1 MKKIFSILLALSAL
15 AGFSAGITSCI
26 EQPELMETLDLGACL
41 TPSSTSMTVS
51 TETGRDVTFTWTN
64 SKGATN
70 YVVEIFESAD
80 NDAQPEDVF
89 EGTPVEELNVASSEG
104 TSTSTTV
111 RLTEGKYYYARVKAQ
126 ELDADGNPLSEDS
139 HWATFPYPIEPY
151 LVMDNI
157 PSFTVTE
164 RTSSSIT
171 VAWEIAEG
179 DADGVNQIRLS
190 PDPEN
195 PQAAYKAFE
204 VASDVRT
211 LTIDNLPASTKF
223 TIAAHYGSANRGS
236 VYPWTRP
243 SVDGATEVATNESF
257 QQALKDG
264 AANIL
269 VKYSDTPYTIAD
281 ATDVDVT
288 IGVPEGGSMSIYGDG
303 TAAGEMPAI
312 IGGFTLPNGMTSF
325 HLEGLSLDGNGYGY
339 SHAIILAKDFATATV
354 SSISMLNCNVT
365 GFKAGFF
372 YDNET
377 TGGASVTINDIS
389 FNNIYVNDIQGS
401 GGNGFDVRVLSG
413 LGNISIT
420 ESTFSNGFRTFFRID
435 SAPTAKITFNN
446 NTLNNLASGDSG
458 SNNKGLFYI
467 GSKAADATPIV
478 TEFIMRNNLFLNM
491 DEYDDYTIFFTDDN
505 SLPTDIANNWFYNY
519 GAGFFEE
526 SKLSETESIAG
537 AGGILSSDP
546 CVDSERGTFNIT
558 NSTLINAN
566 VGDPRWFA
574 DYVPA
579 PVPDLEPVEY
589 GYSWTLNDTY
599 TFYDVVDQSTVR
611 GNLKFIIASTP
622 INIIDEGMEFSGEG
636 TTAYGGVP
644 TDGAIAFLVNGP
656 GSIYASALA
665 SASGSTNDHITVAVG
680 DADGLRADVVGSIHV
695 GAENEK
701 IVFDQ
706 LEHGTEYLIYL
717 YACGPVVLSTLEW
730 SDDIN
735 TGSTAVAD
743 PVVTPTAGEGTLSLS
758 WDAVE
763 NASGYIISFGTKE
776 PDAEYGEDE
785 YIIETAS
792 PSYTWANFPSGTYTV
807 NVQAVAADPTKN
819 ENSQIVG
826 TTVTVTAPA
835 ALPQLT
841 SATLTQDDMEFLL
854 TLTEGKEINGNAETG
869 IASSIYYKG
878 FLFTGR
884 SGKVSKFNSSENY
897 GAFFNTGGSSDFTSD
912 NAGRTIRF
920 AAAGPGKLTYV
931 VCSNGSDERTAGVA
945 VNHAEDATLATTQ
958 PQPTS
963 MPANWDAWT
972 LEKDL
977 STVVAGNVIDLYSTK
992 SVNYISVTWEP
1003 TGALPPVAGLTPVTT
1018 TTTWGSDV
1026 WNDFYAQR
1034 TDVSVAYGTD
1044 FTIDEDYY
1052 VTENLMIYP
1061 TAGQKIRVSETSSGS
1076 GTYYIQLQGGS
1087 GSYSSSVGENPADEQ
1102 LTGYVKNFIRFRA
1115 NGNGRLTLTARHTS
1129 GTAASGRFVCV
1140 AVGGSADAVGVGTI
1154 QPTRFDA
1161 AQYTSFTAQSWDIT
1175 ASNGD
1180 AITIVVTNSLRIGEI
1195 TWTPASEITE

>member
-15 AGFSAGITSCI
+15 TGFAAGVTSCI

-41 TPSSTSMTVS
+41 TPSSTSMTIS

-64 SKGATN
+64 SKGATD
-70 YVVEIFESAD
+70 YVLEIFESAT

-89 EGTPVEELNVASSEG
+89 EGTPVEELNVASAEG

-151 LVMDNI
+151 LVMDDI

-179 DADGVNQIRLS
+179 DTDGVNQIRLT

-195 PQAAYKAFE
+195 SQAAYKAFE

-211 LTIDNLPASTKF
+211 LTIDKLPASTKF
-223 TIAAHYGSANRGS
+223 TIAAHYGSANRGT

-243 SVDGATEVATNESF
+243 DDTGFTPVSTVEEFT
-257 QQALKDG
+257 QAITDK
-264 AANIL
+264 ASQIL
-269 VKYSDTPYTIAD
+269 VKYSDGLIYD
-281 ATDVDVT
+281 M
-288 IGVPEGGSMSIYGDG
+288 GQMSI
-303 TAAGEMPAI
+303 TASSLTI
-312 IGGFTLPNGMTSF
+312 IGEETVDGDKPTIIGSFSLVDGVTDFRAEALAFNGNSYDQAHLISF
-325 HLEGLSLDGNGYGY
+325 PSAINTTING
-339 SHAIILAKDFATATV
+339 
-354 SSISMLNCNVT
+354 ISVINCDLT
-365 GFKAGFF
+365 GFKRGLIYAGSNVVSNVGSIIF
-372 YDNET
+372 DNVYMTDISGDGGEAFGFRSSGSL
-377 TGGASVTINDIS
+377 TGTIGSISVTN
-389 FNNIYVNDIQGS
+389 
-401 GGNGFDVRVLSG
+401 
-413 LGNISIT
+413 
-420 ESTFSNGFRTFFRID
+420 STFSDGIREFFRVDDNYTIG
-435 SAPTAKITFNN
+435 SFTFRN
-446 NTLNNLASGDSG
+446 NTLNNLGTGANSY
-458 SNNKGLFYI
+458 GLFYI
-467 GSKAADATPIV
+467 RATVSNECIFSNNVIMNMADNSAHGVDGRYPWGASAFVPTVVSNNFWYNLGSSDT
-478 TEFIMRNNLFLNM
+478 
-491 DEYDDYTIFFTDDN
+491 FFT
-505 SLPTDIANNWFYNY
+505 ANF
-519 GAGFFEE
+519 
-526 SKLSETESIAG
+526 TESNAIAG
-537 AGGILSSDP
+537 GGAMLSSDP
-546 CVDSERGTFNIT
+546 CVDSQRGTFNVT
-558 NSTLINAN
+558 NTTVLNAKA
-566 VGDPRWFA
+566 GDPRWFA

-579 PVPDLEPVEY
+579 PVPDLVPVEY

-680 DADGLRADVVGSIHV
+680 DAEGLRADVVGSIHV

-706 LEHGTEYLIYL
+706 LEPDTEYLIYL

-730 SDDIN
+730 SDDVN
-735 TGSTAVAD
+735 TGSTAVSD
-743 PVVTPTAGEGTLSLS
+743 PDVTPTAGEGTLSLS

-763 NASGYIISFGTKE
+763 NASGYVISFGAKE

-785 YIIETAS
+785 YIIETS
-792 PSYTWANFPSGTYTV
+792 STSYNWADFPSGTYTV
-807 NVQAVAADPTKN
+807 NVQAIAADPTKN
-819 ENSQIVG
+819 ENSQIIG
-826 TTVTVTAPA
+826 KTVTVTAPA
-835 ALPQLT
+835 SLPQLT
-841 SATLTQDDMEFLL
+841 SATLTQEDMEFLL

-931 VCSNGSDERTAGVA
+931 VCSNGSDNRTAGVA
-945 VNHAEDATLATTQ
+945 VNHTEDAALATTQ

-963 MPANWDAWT
+963 MPADWDDWT

-977 STVVAGNVIDLYSTK
+977 STVTAGNVIDLYSTK
-992 SVNYISVTWEP
+992 SVNYISVTWIPAGGIAYDETAINEP
-1003 TGALPPVAGLTPVTT
+1003 YTMDASKFTITGSKETANVVIDNVTYGSNAKKGIT
-1018 TTTWGSDV
+1018 FSASETEGVKFGGASDV
-1026 WNDFYAQR
+1026 GDNGIPENRYVMFKTTKPGTIGYKALTSSTGNTKDRLITIILVKYNDSGIQEIIKLVDGETVQDKTSDAVMK
-1034 TDVSVAYGTD
+1034 TV
-1044 FTIDEDYY
+1044 E
-1052 VTENLMIYP
+1052 VTEAQLADTQKTAEVYIYP
-1061 TAGQKIRVSETSSGS
+1061 SKGSSN
-1076 GTYYIQLQGGS
+1076 L
-1087 GSYSSSVGENPADEQ
+1087 
-1102 LTGYVKNFIRFRA
+1102 
-1115 NGNGRLTLTARHTS
+1115 
-1129 GTAASGRFVCV
+1129 AAF
-1140 AVGGSADAVGVGTI
+1140 
-1154 QPTRFDA
+1154 
-1161 AQYTSFTAQSWDIT
+1161 SF
-1175 ASNGD
+1175 
-1180 AITIVVTNSLRIGEI
+1180 
-1195 TWTPASEITE
+1195 TPAS

>member
-1 MKKIFSILLALSAL
+1 MKKIFSIFMALSVL
-15 AGFSAGITSCI
+15 AGFSAGVISCV
-26 EQPELMETLDLGACL
+26 EQPAELIETLDLGACL
-41 TPSSTSMTVS
+41 TPTSTSASINM
-51 TETGRDVTFTWTN
+51 ETGRDVTFTWSN
-64 SKGATN
+64 SKGATH
-70 YVVEIFESAD
+70 YVIEIFEGTDAD
-80 NDAQPEDVF
+80 ALPEDVF
-89 EGTPVEELNVASSEG
+89 AGTPSETLTDIPAMEGTTSSA
-104 TSTSTTV
+104 TI
-111 RLTEGKYYYARVKAQ
+111 RLTEGKFYFARVMARQ
-126 ELDADGNPLSEDS
+126 LDDDGNPLCDDS

-151 LVMDNI
+151 LVMDNV
-157 PSFTVTE
+157 PSFTVTA
-164 RTSSSIT
+164 RTANSIT

-179 DADGVNQIRLS
+179 DTDGVNQIRLS

-195 PQAAYKAFE
+195 PQAAYKAIS
-204 VASDVRT
+204 VGASDRS
-211 LTIDNLPASTKF
+211 LTIENLPASTKF
-223 TIAAHYGSANRGS
+223 TVAAHYNSANRGS
-236 VYPWTRP
+236 VYPWTKP
-243 SVDGATEVATNESF
+243 SVDGATEVDTNEGF

-269 VKYSDTPYTIAD
+269 VKYSETPYTIAD

-491 DEYDDYTIFFTDDN
+491 DEYDDYTIFFTDEN

-519 GAGFFEE
+519 GAGFFGE
-526 SKLSETESIAG
+526 SKLSEAASIAG
-537 AGGILSSDP
+537 GGGIISDDP
-546 CVDSERGTFNIT
+546 CVDSERGTFNVT
-558 NSTLINAN
+558 NATLINAN

-579 PVPDLEPVEY
+579 PTPDLEPVEY

-611 GNLKFIIASTP
+611 GNLKFIITSTP
-622 INIIDEGMEFSGEG
+622 VNILDEGMEFSGEA
-636 TTAYGGVP
+636 TLAYNGIP
-644 TDGAIAFLVNGP
+644 TDGGMGFLVNGP

-680 DADGLRADVVGSIHV
+680 DAEGNTAEVVGSIHV

-706 LEHGTEYLIYL
+706 LEQGTEYLIYL

-743 PVVTPTAGEGTLSLS
+743 PVVTPTEGEGTLSLS

-763 NASGYIISFGTKE
+763 NASGYVISFGTKD

-785 YIIETAS
+785 YTIETS
-792 PSYTWANFPSGTYTV
+792 STSYKWTDFPSGSWTV
-807 NVQAVAADPTKN
+807 NVQAIAADPTKN
-819 ENSQIVG
+819 ENSQIVA
-826 TTVTVTAPA
+826 TTVDVAAPA

-841 SATLTQDDMEFLL
+841 SATLTQEDMEFLL
-854 TLTEGKEINGNAETG
+854 TLTEGKSIDGTAIPAN
-869 IASSIYYKG
+869 IYYKG

-884 SGKVSKFNSSENY
+884 SGKAAKFNSSENY
-897 GAFFNTGGSSDFTSD
+897 GAFFNTGGSSDFSQD
-912 NAGRTIRF
+912 RAGRTIRF
-920 AAAGPGKLTYV
+920 AAAGPGKLSYV
-931 VCSNGSDERTAGVA
+931 VCSNGNDERTAGVA
-945 VNHAEDATLATTQ
+945 VNYTEDASLAATQ
-958 PQPTS
+958 PQPAS
-963 MPANWDAWT
+963 IPANWDDWT

-977 STVVAGNVIDLYSTK
+977 STVAAGDVIDLYSTK
-992 SVNYISVTWEP
+992 SVNYISVTWTP
-1003 TGALPPVAGLTPVTT
+1003 TGGIESDPEAIEEQKDIVGYLATTYPDASDAAKVDLASETPVTIDKVT
-1018 TTTWGSDV
+1018 YCGKSGKPMQWDGDRIKFQGASDYDEKTV
-1026 WNDFYAQR
+1026 EADGEVIPEGGYISFKV
-1034 TDVSVAYGTD
+1034 TKPGT
-1044 FTIDEDYY
+1044 IKHY
-1052 VTENLMIYP
+1052 
-1061 TAGQKIRVSETSSGS
+1061 IRSGS
-1076 GTYYIQLQGGS
+1076 GSDTGRTVRIILVMNDGADIVRLDNFNAPT
-1087 GSYSSSVGENPADEQ
+1087 GSYKEGLEM
-1102 LTGYVKNFIRFRA
+1102 T
-1115 NGNGRLTLTARHTS
+1115 T
-1129 GTAASGRFVCV
+1129 
-1140 AVGGSADAVGVGTI
+1140 
-1154 QPTRFDA
+1154 
-1161 AQYTSFTAQSWDIT
+1161 
-1175 ASNGD
+1175 
-1180 AITIVVTNSLRIGEI
+1180 AITEDHLSMTTSTATVYIYSLVNGVNAYYLEYI
-1195 TWTPASEITE
+1195 PD

>member
-89 EGTPVEELNVASSEG
+89 EGTPVEKLNVASSEG

-190 PDPEN
+190 PDPKN

-211 LTIDNLPASTKF
+211 LTIDKLPASTKF

-243 SVDGATEVATNESF
+243 SVDGATEVATNEAF

-288 IGVPEGGSMSIYGDG
+288 IGVPAGGSMSIYGDG
-303 TAAGEMPAI
+303 TVDGEMPAV

-339 SHAIILAKDFATATV
+339 SHAIILAKDFATPTV
-354 SSISMLNCNVT
+354 SSISMLNCDVT

-389 FNNIYVNDIQGS
+389 FNNIYVTDIQGS
-401 GGNGFDVRVLSG
+401 GGNGFDVRVLSK

-420 ESTFSNGFRTFFRID
+420 ESTFSDGFRTFFRID

-491 DEYDDYTIFFTDDN
+491 DEYDDYTIFFTDEN

-526 SKLSETESIAG
+526 SKLSEEASIAG
-537 AGGILSSDP
+537 SGGILSSDP
-546 CVDSERGTFNIT
+546 CVDSERGTFNVT
-558 NSTLINAN
+558 NTTLISAN

-579 PVPDLEPVEY
+579 PTPDLEPVEY

-611 GNLKFIIASTP
+611 GNLKFIIVSTP
-622 INIIDEGMEFSGEG
+622 INILDEGMEFSGEATLAG
-636 TTAYGGVP
+636 YGGVP

-680 DADGLRADVVGSIHV
+680 DAEGLRADVVGSIHV

-706 LEHGTEYLIYL
+706 LEQGTEYLIYL

-743 PVVTPTAGEGTLSLS
+743 PDVTPTAGEGTLSLS

-763 NASGYIISFGTKE
+763 NASGYVISFGTKE

-792 PSYTWANFPSGTYTV
+792 PSYTWTNFPSGTYTV
-807 NVQAVAADPTKN
+807 NVQAIAADPTKN
-819 ENSQIVG
+819 ENSQIIG
-826 TTVTVTAPA
+826 KTVTVTAPA

-841 SATLTQDDMEFLL
+841 SATLTQDDMEFLYAV
-854 TLTEGKEINGNAETG
+854 TEGKSIDGTAIPAN
-869 IASSIYYKG
+869 IYYKG

-931 VCSNGSDERTAGVA
+931 VCSNGSDNRTAGVA
-945 VNHAEDATLATTQ
+945 VNHTEDAALATTQ

-977 STVVAGNVIDLYSTK
+977 STIAAGDVIDLYSTK
-992 SVNYISVTWEP
+992 SVNYISVTWIPAGGIAYDETAINEP
-1003 TGALPPVAGLTPVTT
+1003 YTMDASKFTITGSKETANVVIDNVTYGSNAKKGIT
-1018 TTTWGSDV
+1018 FSASETEGVKFGGASDV
-1026 WNDFYAQR
+1026 GDNGIPENRYVMFKTTKPGTIGYKALTSSTGKTTDRLITIILVKYNDSGIQEIIKLVNGETVQDKTSDAVMK
-1034 TDVSVAYGTD
+1034 TV
-1044 FTIDEDYY
+1044 E
-1052 VTENLMIYP
+1052 VTEAQLADTQKTAEVYIYP
-1061 TAGQKIRVSETSSGS
+1061 SKGSSN
-1076 GTYYIQLQGGS
+1076 L
-1087 GSYSSSVGENPADEQ
+1087 
-1102 LTGYVKNFIRFRA
+1102 
-1115 NGNGRLTLTARHTS
+1115 
-1129 GTAASGRFVCV
+1129 AAF
-1140 AVGGSADAVGVGTI
+1140 
-1154 QPTRFDA
+1154 
-1161 AQYTSFTAQSWDIT
+1161 SF
-1175 ASNGD
+1175 
-1180 AITIVVTNSLRIGEI
+1180 
-1195 TWTPASEITE
+1195 TPAS